1 MTASEN
7 VEKIV
12 TNANVTLVS
21 CDWDRECEMDL
32 YYTHKGFKITEKGKS
47 DTVHQPGY
55 YSIHS
60 PLYGTDYSDD
70 HAFEDRYS
78 CPCGRTIGKNYIG
91 RSNEEGKRKVC
102 PYCGQPVE
110 YVDIDMRITGWI
122 VLERDYIIQPLFFKK
137 IQSIIGSKNFLNI
150 LKIKDDREKVPNIKY
165 DGIGIVEFMERFDE
179 VMNYYIKK
187 KPAKINQFLYIM
199 SHKDQVFVHCIPV
212 YSSHLRPFVIR
223 AEEIKYSD
231 EDKIFKRLYSNS
243 VLLNDRYE
251 LSRKLVSAEKRPE
264 SERKKKTIES
274 LRKENILFAMQTDL
288 NTLWELS
295 FDTIKKKTGQIRD
308 KVLGGRLNFTA
319 RNVIIP
325 AKHLRANEIE
335 LGYTT
340 FLELY
345 KLEIISVLEKMYGL
359 PPAEV
364 WAMWQRATVNFDERV
379 YKVMEYIINRGDA
392 IVEINRNPTINYG
405 SQLVVK
411 VVRVKPDIK
420 DHTMSLPESILRLLN
435 ADFDGAIC
443 FYERS
448 YAA

>member
-1 MTASEN
+1 M
-7 VEKIV
+7 
-12 TNANVTLVS
+12 
-21 CDWDRECEMDL
+21 CPHC
-32 YYTHKGFKITEKGKS
+32 
-47 DTVHQPGY
+47 GY
-55 YSIHS
+55 
-60 PLYGTDYSDD
+60 
-70 HAFEDRYS
+70 
-78 CPCGRTIGKNYIG
+78 
-91 RSNEEGKRKVC
+91 
-102 PYCGQPVE
+102 PVE

-150 LKIKDDREKVPNIKY
+150 LKLKDDREKVPNIKY

-308 KVLGGRLNFTA
+308 KVLGGRLIKN
-319 RNVIIP
+319 
-325 AKHLRANEIE
+325 
-335 LGYTT
+335 LG
-340 FLELY
+340 
-345 KLEIISVLEKMYGL
+345 VLIKNL
-359 PPAEV
+359 SK
-364 WAMWQRATVNFDERV
+364 D
-379 YKVMEYIINRGDA
+379 GDA
-392 IVEINRNPTINYG
+392 MRNPI
-405 SQLVVK
+405 SLVF
-411 VVRVKPDIK
+411 
-420 DHTMSLPESILRLLN
+420 N
-435 ADFDGAIC
+435 
-443 FYERS
+443 
-448 YAA
+448 